1 MRNLPIVFGRCSVLL
16 LAFICCGA
24 SANVCRVTTSG
35 ANVHDGSTWS
45 VPMDLQTA
53 LGTPACTEIWIAAG
67 TYTPGGSYT
76 VGKKGP

>member
-1 MRNLPIVFGRCSVLL
+1 MRSLPIVSRQCSLLL

-35 ANVHDGSTWS
+35 TNAHDGSTWS

-53 LGTPACTEIWIAAG
+53 LGTLTEEAITPA
-67 TYTPGGSYT
+67 
-76 VGKKGP
+76 